1 MEIVRKLLVTLRQ
14 ADLRLV
20 AELALVGVLITVFLK
35 IGDEVGE
42 LDTDE
47 FDNAVLL
54 AMRDAP
60 DDPIGGARIEA
71 GVTHI
76 SALGSGV
83 VTGLIVLILALYFAL
98 DGRWR
103 YALLLM
109 MTAIGT
115 GIAMALLKA
124 AYGRPRPSVVT
135 GIGTPESL
143 SFPSGHSMISM
154 ALYLTLGMLLAQ
166 SQERRRLKIFS
177 IATSAVLALL
187 IGLSRVYLGVHFPTD
202 VLAGWTAGASWALI
216 CGLLL
221 RRVGRKT
228 IEGDQAPER
237 TGKA

>member
-1 MEIVRKLLVTLRQ
+1 MALLRRLFAALRQ
-14 ADLRLV
+14 SDLRLV
-20 AELALVGVLITVFLK
+20 AELAIVGVLIMIFLK
-35 IGDEVGE
+35 LGSEVGE

-54 AMRDAP
+54 AMRHTP
-60 DDPIGGARIEA
+60 DDPIGDARVEA
-71 GVTHI
+71 AVSHI

-103 YALLLM
+103 YAMLLLA
-109 MTAIGT
+109 TAIGT
-115 GIAMALLKA
+115 GIAMAVLKA

-135 GIGTPESL
+135 GIGTPESM

-166 SQERRRLKIFS
+166 SQERRRLKIFA
-177 IATSAVLALL
+177 IATSAVLALA
-187 IGLSRVYLGVHFPTD
+187 IGLSRIYLGVHYPTD

-216 CGLLL
+216 CGLVL

-228 IEGDQAPER
+228 IEGDQAPEA